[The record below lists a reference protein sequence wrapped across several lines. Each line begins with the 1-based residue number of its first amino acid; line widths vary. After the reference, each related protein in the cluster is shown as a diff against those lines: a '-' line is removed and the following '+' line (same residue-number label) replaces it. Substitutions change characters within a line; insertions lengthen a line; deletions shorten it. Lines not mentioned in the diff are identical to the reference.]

1 MALVRLLALNELID
15 MSNFK
20 KVYDASNPIEAHMLC
35 DLLAQQG
42 IQAFIEGEHLQG
54 CIGDLPAMGLVRVVV
69 AEGQFAE
76 AIKLVAEW
84 EAQQTSHFD
93 GKAQTA
99 PQPIKR
105 FGGISLFF
113 MGFGL
118 GLLMMY
124 AYFFFPFYRDNRFDE
139 QWTYSLKG
147 KPIHASF
154 DRNFDG
160 KIDLKQSY
168 GADGTIERGESDD
181 DFDGVFESTTSY
193 RENNPELTEIDTDH
207 DGFYDQKLRY
217 RFGVLIES
225 EVIYPTTGLPRKHC
239 TYQLGLLRQ
248 CELDSDLDGKMDTRI
263 EYDAL
268 GEEKKREKL

>member
-1 MALVRLLALNELID
+1 
-15 MSNFK
+15 MSNLK

-35 DLLAQQG
+35 DLLTQQG

-54 CIGDLPAMGLVRVVV
+54 GIGDLPAMGLVRVVV
-69 AEGQFAE
+69 GEEQFAE

-84 EAQQTSHFD
+84 EAQQTSSFD
-93 GKAQTA
+93 GRVHTA
-99 PQPIKR
+99 PEPMKR
-105 FGGISLFF
+105 FGGMSLFF

-124 AYFFFPFYRDNRFDE
+124 AYFFFPFYRDHRSDE
-139 QWTYSLKG
+139 HWTYNLSG
-147 KPIHASF
+147 KATQASF

-168 GADGTIERGESDD
+168 GADGAIERSESDD
-181 DFDGVFESTTSY
+181 DFDGVFETITSY
-193 RENNPELTEIDTDH
+193 RDNNPELTEIDTDH
-207 DGFYDQKLRY
+207 DGFHDQKWRF
-217 RFGVLIES
+217 RFGVLTES

-239 TYQLGLLRQ
+239 AYQLGLLRQ